1 MDEISKQI
9 SIQISYVGIKSMQAN
24 TLNDKNNKLNLMKN
38 MQILAKD
45 VDNK

>member
-1 MDEISKQI
+1 MDETSKQI
-9 SIQISYVGIKSMQAN
+9 SIQISHVGIKSMQAN
-24 TLNDKNNKLNLMKN
+24 TLNDKSNKLNLMKN